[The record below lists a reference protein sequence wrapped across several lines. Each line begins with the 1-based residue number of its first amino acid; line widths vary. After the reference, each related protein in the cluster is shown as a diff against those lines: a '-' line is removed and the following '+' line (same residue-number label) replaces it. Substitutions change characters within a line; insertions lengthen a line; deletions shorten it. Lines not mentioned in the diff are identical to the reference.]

1 LNDWGFIPGSMLY
14 LTQDPY
20 APMISFNV
28 IKDYASYNCDFHFM
42 DKRLSS
48 HKMKWAIYGGS
59 GPTPAYSP
67 TDDDTPTFPLGMS
80 YTRFAAGSGLYSP
93 FLFKIYSFVTL
104 VYIVRF
110 NKVPNAGMQSDPFVL
125 WSGYPTIDY
134 PAIFVVGKG
143 NNTAEISV
151 GSFQNPTNAS
161 QSQNAYGCISP
172 PKTIGGP
179 TVTTGGTYIIT
190 LTANRTTAS
199 DIYSLNS
206 LTVGAAL
213 VTDLQED
220 PASLVQS
227 IPLVWPNPR
236 HLDNPDS
243 SHASFFLIRADANCH
258 FDLFS
263 VQMFDYVLSGENLK
277 HVANA
282 DWAIP
287 TPNAP
292 NSQTTDQNPY
302 V

>member
-1 LNDWGFIPGSMLY
+1 
-14 LTQDPY
+14 
-20 APMISFNV
+20 
-28 IKDYASYNCDFHFM
+28 M

-48 HKMKWAIYGGS
+48 HKMKWAVYQGS
-59 GPTPAYSP
+59 GPTPEYSP
-67 TDDDTPTFPLGMS
+67 NDEDTPTFPLGLS

-93 FLFKIYSFVTL
+93 FLVKIYSFVTL

-110 NKVPNAGMQSDPFVL
+110 NKLPNAGAQSDPFVL
-125 WSGYPTIDY
+125 WPGHPSIDFPT
-134 PAIFVVGKG
+134 IFVVGKG

-151 GSFQNPTNAS
+151 GSFQNPTNTV
-161 QSQNAYGCISP
+161 QSPNAYGCVSP
-172 PKTIGGP
+172 PKTTDGP

-190 LTANRTTAS
+190 MTANRTNAS

-213 VTDLQED
+213 ITDLQENPD
-220 PASLVQS
+220 SLVKS
-227 IPLVWPNPR
+227 SPLVWPNPR
-236 HLDNPDS
+236 HLADPDS
-243 SHASFFLIRADANCH
+243 SNSNFFLIRGDANCQ

-263 VQMFDYVLSGENLK
+263 LQMFDYVLSGDNLK

-292 NSQTTDQNPY
+292 NSQSTDQNPY

>member
-1 LNDWGFIPGSMLY
+1 M
-14 LTQDPY
+14 
-20 APMISFNV
+20 
-28 IKDYASYNCDFHFM
+28 
-42 DKRLSS
+42 
-48 HKMKWAIYGGS
+48 
-59 GPTPAYSP
+59 
-67 TDDDTPTFPLGMS
+67 
-80 YTRFAAGSGLYSP
+80 
-93 FLFKIYSFVTL
+93 
-104 VYIVRF
+104 
-110 NKVPNAGMQSDPFVL
+110 
-125 WSGYPTIDY
+125 
-134 PAIFVVGKG
+134 
-143 NNTAEISV
+143 
-151 GSFQNPTNAS
+151 
-161 QSQNAYGCISP
+161 
-172 PKTIGGP
+172 
-179 TVTTGGTYIIT
+179 TTGGTYIIT

-213 VTDLQED
+213 VTELQED

-243 SHASFFLIRADANCH
+243 SHSTFFLIRADANCQ

-263 VQMFDYVLSGENLK
+263 LQMFDYVLSGENLK